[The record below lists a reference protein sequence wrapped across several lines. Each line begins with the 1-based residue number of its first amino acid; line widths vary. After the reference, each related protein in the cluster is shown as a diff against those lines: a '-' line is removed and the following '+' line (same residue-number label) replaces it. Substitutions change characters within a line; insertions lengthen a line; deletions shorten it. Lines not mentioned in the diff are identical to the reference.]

1 MGRKREQG
9 VIETAKVAMDGTGL
23 PAGGRRSRWGAL
35 ALLGAL
41 TLTPMAAW
49 AAEARPTLREYVEMT
64 ERAQEVYAAAY
75 MWGAATALA
84 KAGTRADALDTC
96 ASAGREPAQIAAMVR
111 ASAIVAPPQDG
122 ERSVNHALRAILFE
136 GCRFQP

>member
-1 MGRKREQG
+1 MGPKRDQG
-9 VIETAKVAMDGTGL
+9 RVTTGWVAKGGTGL
-23 PAGGRRSRWGAL
+23 PSGGSRTGRRGLW
-35 ALLGAL
+35 LLVAL
-41 TLTPMAAW
+41 TLAPTVVW
-49 AAEARPTLREYVEMT
+49 AAETRPTLREYVEMS

-84 KAGTRADALDTC
+84 KAGTPAGALDTC
-96 ASAGREPAQIAAMVR
+96 ASAGRDPAEIAAMVR

-122 ERSVNHALRAILFE
+122 ERSVNHALGAILFE

>member
-9 VIETAKVAMDGTGL
+9 SVPPGWVAKSGTGL
-23 PAGGRRSRWGAL
+23 PSAGRRTSRTGLALLVAL
-35 ALLGAL
+35 ALTP
-41 TLTPMAAW
+41 TLAW
-49 AAEARPTLREYVEMT
+49 GVEARPTLREYVEMS

-84 KAGTRADALDTC
+84 KAGTPAGALDTC
-96 ASAGREPAQIAAMVR
+96 ASAGRDPAQIAAMVR

-122 ERSVNHALRAILFE
+122 ERSVNHALGAILFD